1 MFSFLKRVFK
11 SKNKV
16 AVQDFEQSAFENWA
30 SSFSNP
36 ETRRFIEEEGDGYKT
51 QFNKGLELQLLRKNL
66 YAWTVNPQFQYKNLI
81 LQGTID
87 FSKTNLSK
95 RLANKLSQDAQ
106 AGSAAF
112 GFLFRYVDESNHLSF
127 LISNQGFFR
136 LDAYFNGNQFPLI
149 GWTKCPPPPRS
160 LNKNKEAE
168 TKETKKS
175 LGKIPL
181 TILAYETKIA
191 AIINGRLA
199 LMLDDD
205 TVQSEGY
212 IAFAGQNWTSE
223 EVSQASL
230 LNISLESR
238 QMQVSAFASDLI
250 ENAYIPSDARIQLA
264 LSYAAVSRMVPAL
277 IEVKKALN
285 QGISKCADYVF
296 AARLLM
302 SQKLY
307 DEAENLLHKAE
318 EHFPNKI
325 EIIEEKAALLYLW
338 GRYNELDN
346 FLALHSEITKDSSRI
361 ASLKAHLF
369 AMRFSYTEAL
379 NHYLHA
385 SRLAPEEREHLENA
399 SQMLDALQK
408 PAEAQEMRFSILK
421 DSFEKNDFQSFYSL
435 LELIK
440 SKDAKLLSKKHTTE
454 LLALEGLSLFYIA
467 TANTEHIDSER
478 KTNKDTA
485 KKTLQKYY
493 KSIQK
498 EKNCFNKEALVRLA
512 SILKEEGE
520 TKKAIEVLEF
530 CIENANEK
538 KKAKQGEDSSI
549 PTENNCNLEAYRELS
564 ELYAGIG
571 EVEKSLET
579 INEALRIK
587 ADDGWSLYIKAH
599 IFFSTE
605 QWDEA
610 YETIFACLAV
620 LEEELAVL
628 DLYCKIMEK
637 KNKLPQALGTL
648 EAIAK
653 QSGAGSD
660 FRSDALHL
668 AANYYLV
675 LSNNKKAEQL
685 YKKALALKPRD
696 ESLLCDYASL
706 CIDLERINEADA
718 LMSNILG
725 ETKTPRVFQILASI
739 SAKKGD
745 FVRSEIILKQALDET
760 ISDYWKVSLL
770 IDLIHLYLFTNK
782 TKQAE
787 SLLDEVISIEK
798 SERTRSLQNEIRE
811 KNQRKIICALCE
823 KTWFVPKTISGNARL
838 RITCQPPDEYPA
850 GSCLECEKTYCI
862 SCVKETLSDEGRFHC
877 PTCKKPLKIQ
887 DAGIFWL
894 LNEWQKTYDSKNQ

>member
-277 IEVKKALN
+277 IEVKKL
-285 QGISKCADYVF
+285 
-296 AARLLM
+296 
-302 SQKLY
+302 
-307 DEAENLLHKAE
+307 
-318 EHFPNKI
+318 
-325 EIIEEKAALLYLW
+325 
-338 GRYNELDN
+338 
-346 FLALHSEITKDSSRI
+346 
-361 ASLKAHLF
+361 
-369 AMRFSYTEAL
+369 
-379 NHYLHA
+379 
-385 SRLAPEEREHLENA
+385 
-399 SQMLDALQK
+399 
-408 PAEAQEMRFSILK
+408 
-421 DSFEKNDFQSFYSL
+421 
-435 LELIK
+435 
-440 SKDAKLLSKKHTTE
+440 
-454 LLALEGLSLFYIA
+454 
-467 TANTEHIDSER
+467 
-478 KTNKDTA
+478 
-485 KKTLQKYY
+485 
-493 KSIQK
+493 
-498 EKNCFNKEALVRLA
+498 
-512 SILKEEGE
+512 
-520 TKKAIEVLEF
+520 
-530 CIENANEK
+530 
-538 KKAKQGEDSSI
+538 
-549 PTENNCNLEAYRELS
+549 
-564 ELYAGIG
+564 
-571 EVEKSLET
+571 
-579 INEALRIK
+579 
-587 ADDGWSLYIKAH
+587 
-599 IFFSTE
+599 
-605 QWDEA
+605 
-610 YETIFACLAV
+610 
-620 LEEELAVL
+620 
-628 DLYCKIMEK
+628 
-637 KNKLPQALGTL
+637 
-648 EAIAK
+648 
-653 QSGAGSD
+653 
-660 FRSDALHL
+660 
-668 AANYYLV
+668 
-675 LSNNKKAEQL
+675 
-685 YKKALALKPRD
+685 
-696 ESLLCDYASL
+696 
-706 CIDLERINEADA
+706 
-718 LMSNILG
+718 
-725 ETKTPRVFQILASI
+725 
-739 SAKKGD
+739 
-745 FVRSEIILKQALDET
+745 
-760 ISDYWKVSLL
+760 
-770 IDLIHLYLFTNK
+770 
-782 TKQAE
+782 
-787 SLLDEVISIEK
+787 
-798 SERTRSLQNEIRE
+798 
-811 KNQRKIICALCE
+811 
-823 KTWFVPKTISGNARL
+823 
-838 RITCQPPDEYPA
+838 
-850 GSCLECEKTYCI
+850 
-862 SCVKETLSDEGRFHC
+862 
-877 PTCKKPLKIQ
+877 
-887 DAGIFWL
+887 
-894 LNEWQKTYDSKNQ
+894 